1 LHRLIKSR
9 NIQYKDQLPSEKD
22 AKIVVYCL
30 VGHMGNIAAEKL
42 HRMGYSDV
50 VNLQGGMKAW
60 GKKWKHVAI

>member
-9 NIQYKDQLPSEKD
+9 NIQYKDQR
-22 AKIVVYCL
+22 
-30 VGHMGNIAAEKL
+30 NIAAEKL